1 MGGRPR
7 CMVSFPLLVSSFS
20 GIGFCLRM
28 CMSFFRGDLAH
39 TDAMLVGGRPR
50 CMVSFPLLVS
60 SFSGIGF
67 CLRMC
72 MSFLGGRP
80 RCMVSFPFAGV
91 VLFWYW
97 VLLAHVHEFLQ
108 RRFGFR
114 THHTQMPCWWEEGP
128 GVWFRF
134 LCWCRPFLVL
144 GFACECA

>member
-1 MGGRPR
+1 M
-7 CMVSFPLLVSSFS
+7 SS
-20 GIGFCLRM
+20 
-28 CMSFFRGDLAH
+28 FRGDLASAPTTH
-39 TDAMLVGGRPR
+39 RCHVGGRKAQVYGF
-50 CMVSFPLLVS
+50 VS
-60 SFSGIGF
+60 
-67 CLRMC
+67 
-72 MSFLGGRP
+72 
-80 RCMVSFPFAGV
+80 FAGV

-144 GFACECA
+144 SFACACA